1 MHLVAKQVKGHEYFY
16 LVEKERRGRRVIT
29 SRTVYV
35 GDRQKLADLLQLK
48 ASSAFPTSF
57 APQEVGASLALVEV
71 ACDLG
76 IEDLINGICPVR
88 SGAVP
93 VGQQVLLAAIHR
105 ALAPRREN
113 SVRNLRKFY
122 RDSALRELL
131 LIPEAGLD
139 ARRVCETLA
148 GLTRKE
154 VEQIESAVVHRL
166 IEREKVRLKALA
178 FDTTNFD
185 SYAAATTLSRLLG
198 RGHAKSG
205 RPLRVLG
212 LGLLVTEDEGIPLL
226 TFTYPGNEND
236 VTAFGRFLKALD
248 RRRSSLDLP
257 LEATIAAD
265 GGNISKEMLRRM
277 EEVPRYYVLRLPAG
291 HMVTLPRE
299 ASSELPMLGGCL
311 EGKVRARKHLCK
323 VYGVERCVVDVYSR
337 RMHQRQL
344 PGLQRDRKKAL
355 ADLTHLQGLLE
366 RQRQGLRRAKPITL
380 AALKRRVDKALSREH
395 MRSLFRVQIEKGNLA
410 PSLHFEELPEAW
422 QLLEKY
428 VLGRTL
434 LVTNRKTW
442 SAERIVLASREQCHN
457 ERFFRDVKDPG
468 GVSMLPLR
476 HRRDAALRANA
487 LLVVLAL
494 VLVKVVKRR
503 LKKAGVKLRSVAA
516 LLTALKK
523 IQRARLY
530 LSDEAPP
537 ALRAFTAAT
546 WVPSQRTRLQSR
558 MLAALRL
565 DNRAEL
571 GTTLATSQ
579 TRAGRAKGEKTVA

>member
-1 MHLVAKQVKGHEYFY
+1 VHLIAKQVKGHEYFY
-16 LVEKERRGRRVIT
+16 LVEKERHGSRVIT
-29 SRTVYV
+29 SRTIYV
-35 GDRQKLADLLQLK
+35 GDRQKLAELLQIK
-48 ASSAFPTSF
+48 AASAFPTSF
-57 APQEVGASLALVEV
+57 APQEVGASLMLVEV

-76 IEDLINGICPVR
+76 IENLIDGICPVR

-93 VGQQVLLAAIHR
+93 MGRQVLLAALHR

-113 SVRNLRKFY
+113 SVRNLRRFY
-122 RDSALRELL
+122 RDSALKGLL
-131 LIPEAGLD
+131 PIPEAGLD
-139 ARRVCETLA
+139 ARRVCETFA

-166 IEREKVRLKALA
+166 IEREKVRLAALA
-178 FDTTNFD
+178 FDITNFD
-185 SYAAATTLSRLLG
+185 SYTAAKTPSRLLG

-236 VTAFGRFLKALD
+236 VTAFGRFLQALD

-265 GGNISKEMLRRM
+265 GGNISKEILRRL
-277 EEVPRYYVLRLPAG
+277 EEVPRYYVLGLPAG
-291 HMVTLPRE
+291 HMATLPRE
-299 ASSELPMLGGCL
+299 ASSELPTLEGCL
-311 EGKVRARKHLCK
+311 EGKARARKHLCK

-355 ADLTHLQGLLE
+355 ADLTHLQELLE

-380 AALKRRVDKALSREH
+380 AALKRRVAKALAREH
-395 MRSLFRVQIEKGNLA
+395 MRTLFRVQIQKGDLA

-422 QLLEKY
+422 QHLEAH

-442 SAERIVLASREQCHN
+442 SAERIVLASREQSHN

-503 LKKAGVKLRSVAA
+503 LRKAGVKVRNVAA
-516 LLTALKK
+516 LLGALKR
-523 IQRARLY
+523 IQRARLH
-530 LSDEAPP
+530 LGETAPP
-537 ALRAFTAAT
+537 ALRALAATT
-546 WVPSQRTRLQSR
+546 WVPSERTRGQSR

-565 DNRAEL
+565 ENRVEL
-571 GTTLATSQ
+571 GTTLAVSQ
-579 TRAGRAKGEKTVA
+579 TRAGRAKRQKRVT